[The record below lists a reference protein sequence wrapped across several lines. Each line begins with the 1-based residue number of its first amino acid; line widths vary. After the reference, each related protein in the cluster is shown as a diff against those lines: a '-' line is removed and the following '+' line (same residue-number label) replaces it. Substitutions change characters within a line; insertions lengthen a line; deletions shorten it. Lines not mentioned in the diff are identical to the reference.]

1 MSDVVAAR
9 TIEARIE
16 GLYWAPG
23 NDFVSTPRDPLPLT
37 YGGITGDNHFGLL
50 RKSGAREP
58 WYPRGT
64 EMINERQLSIL
75 SSHELDE
82 VAAALDLPKL
92 APEWIGGNIVLS
104 GIPNLSHL
112 PPRTLLM
119 FESGAT
125 VRIDGDNGPCRHAG
139 RAIVRH
145 VPDRPDLEFGFVKA
159 AKYKRGLVGWV
170 EREGELRVG
179 EIVRVRIWE
188 QRIYSV

>member
-1 MSDVVAAR
+1 MSDVVAAQ

-37 YGGITGDNHFGLL
+37 YGGIAGDNHFGPL
-50 RKSGAREP
+50 RRSGAREP

-64 EMINERQLSIL
+64 EMVNERQLSIL

-82 VAAALDLPKL
+82 VAAALELPHL